1 MSWRVFTGLLMLY
14 LLVVL
19 LTSVMT
25 EVYVGSNVT
34 TVFDLLA
41 RPIIPAYTNP
51 IGGISAMFTVSG
63 EWIGALFN
71 AFTLNS
77 PLFDGPYMI
86 VKWFILTVFLGVMIY
101 QIFGGVRP
109 A

>member
-25 EVYVGSNVT
+25 EVYIGGNVT
-34 TVFDLLA
+34 TIFDLLA
-41 RPIIPAYTNP
+41 RPSMPAYTNP
-51 IGGISAMFTVSG
+51 VGGISMVLNVTG

-86 VKWFILTVFLGVMIY
+86 VKWFILTVFIGIIIY